1 MFFSRKLVAPKT
13 GAIVAGSIFLPMYFF
28 GLSIVLG
35 LLFYF
40 LDIDT
45 TATHGMFVMQFV
57 HSSVT
62 VIAVLLIFR
71 NFLKDSIAPL
81 GERSFGRFMLDLV
94 IGYGACVI
102 MANTLAIVYEALS
115 ITPPNENNDLVFEM
129 LLHKPIPMA
138 FTVVILAPI
147 IEECLFRG
155 ILFAPLCRKCPIAAY
170 IVSSVVFAG
179 LHIIAGIGV
188 NTPFELFLCF
198 LQYLP
203 HSLVLAWVYQ
213 RTRSIWGSIALHA
226 MINAISTVG
235 MFATSLL
242 ENLGG

>member
-13 GAIVAGSIFLPMYFF
+13 GAIVAGSIFLPVYLF

-45 TATHGMFVMQFV
+45 TSTPGMFALQFT
-57 HSSVT
+57 HSGIT

-71 NFLKDSIAPL
+71 NFLKDSVAPL

-94 IGYGACVI
+94 IGYGACVV
-102 MANTLAIVYEALS
+102 MSNFLAISYEFLN
-115 ITPPNENNDLVFEM
+115 ITPPNENNDLVLEL
-129 LLHKPIPMA
+129 LLHKPLPMA
-138 FTVVILAPI
+138 FTVVVLAPI

-170 IVSSVVFAG
+170 IVSSVVFAA

-188 NTPFELFLCF
+188 NTPLELFLCF

-235 MFATSLL
+235 MLGLSLL
-242 ENLGG
+242 ESLGG